1 MKKTIRKIKQSD
13 EAVANMEFWG
23 TRTPEERISAVQVLR
38 EQYITLFH
46 KEREYRESRKGL
58 RRVCSAV
65 KRSAR

>member
-13 EAVANMEFWG
+13 EAAANVEFWG

-38 EQYITLFH
+38 EQYITLFQ

-58 RRVCSAV
+58 RRFYSVV
-65 KRSAR
+65 KLSER